1 METTFDIGNEIP
13 ESQKQAEAAALAQ
26 GEKIAE
32 MEAADKAERMKDISS
47 EQEEVALIGG
57 KFKSQEDLL
66 KAYEELQSKMGKG
79 EEEPKEEETVEETT
93 EEETEEVT
101 EEVELTEAE
110 NVITKASSQY
120 EETGELSEESI
131 EELSKMDSKDLIKAY
146 VSMYAKNQE
155 QASQARQT
163 AVNEAEVMDIV
174 GGKESYA
181 SMIQWAGNNLSDT
194 EVAAY
199 NNVTNS
205 GNMDAIRF
213 AVEALSTRY
222 KNSEGSEKP
231 LITGKAPAPRVQ
243 GYRSNAELA
252 RDIADPR
259 YHTDPAFRMDVE
271 ARLAKSGNLL

>member
-1 METTFDIGNEIP
+1 METTFDIGNEVP
-13 ESQKQAEAAALAQ
+13 ESQKTAEAEALAQ

-32 MEAADKAERMKDISS
+32 MEAADKAERMKDISA

-57 KFKSQEDLL
+57 KFKSQDDLL

-79 EEEPKEEETVEETT
+79 DEESTEEPVEEEVKEETT
-93 EEETEEVT
+93 EEVEEVEVT
-101 EEVELTEAE
+101 EHES
-110 NVITKASSQY
+110 VITKASQQY
-120 EETGELSEESI
+120 EESGELSEESI

-146 VSMYAKNQE
+146 VSMFQKNQTE
-155 QASQARQT
+155 VANKQQA
-163 AVNEAEVMDIV
+163 AVNESEVMDIV
-174 GGKESYA
+174 GGKDSYA
-181 SMIQWAGNNLSDT
+181 SMIEWAGSNLSET

-222 KNSEGSEKP
+222 KNAEGSEKP
-231 LITGKAPAPRVQ
+231 LITGKSAVAK
-243 GYRSNAELA
+243 GTTYRSNAELS

-259 YHTDPAFRMDVE
+259 YHSDPAFRMDVE
-271 ARLAKSGNLL
+271 AKLARSGNLL

>member
-1 METTFDIGNEIP
+1 METTFDIGNEVP
-13 ESQKQAEAAALAQ
+13 ESQKTAEAEALAQ

-32 MEAADKAERMKDISS
+32 MEAADKAERMKDISA

-57 KFKSQEDLL
+57 KFKSQDDLL

-79 EEEPKEEETVEETT
+79 DEESTEEPVEEEVKEETT
-93 EEETEEVT
+93 EEVEEVEVT
-101 EEVELTEAE
+101 EHES
-110 NVITKASSQY
+110 VITKASQQY
-120 EETGELSEESI
+120 EESGELSEESI

-146 VSMYAKNQE
+146 VSMFQKNQTE
-155 QASQARQT
+155 IANKQQA
-163 AVNEAEVMDIV
+163 AVNESEVMDIV
-174 GGKESYA
+174 GGKDSYA
-181 SMIQWAGNNLSDT
+181 SMIEWAGSNLSET

-205 GNMDAIRF
+205 GNIDAIRF
-213 AVEALSTRY
+213 AVEALSTRF

-231 LITGKAPAPRVQ
+231 LITGKAPAPKVQ

-259 YHTDPAFRMDVE
+259 YHNDPAFRQDVE
-271 ARLAKSGNLL
+271 ARLSRSGNLL